1 MSQPGRFVE
10 YPEICAG
17 IHRLY
22 DRIAAAPDGWQPDAI
37 VAVVRGGLVPAAHLS
52 YRFELP
58 MFFISSDFV
67 LLSDLGR
74 HRNILVVDEINDS
87 GKALHRVK
95 AEIFDQPAHRQRE
108 VRYAVL
114 YTRYTTTFAAD
125 YFLDTAPYYVDN
137 DAYQFFP
144 WEEVDH

>member
-1 MSQPGRFVE
+1 MSQAGRYVD
-10 YPEICAG
+10 YGEIGAG
-17 IHRLY
+17 IRRLY
-22 DRIAAAPDGWQPDAI
+22 DRIAAAPDGWRPEAI
-37 VAVVRGGLVPAAHLS
+37 VAIARGGLVPAAHLS
-52 YRFELP
+52 YRFDLP
-58 MFFISSDFV
+58 LFFINDYI

-95 AEIFDQPAHRQRE
+95 GEVFSQPAHAQRE

-125 YFLDTAPYYVDN
+125 YFLDFPPYYVDN

-144 WEEVDH
+144 WEEAGR

>member
-1 MSQPGRFVE
+1 MSQAGRYVD
-10 YPEICAG
+10 YAEIGAG
-17 IHRLY
+17 IRRLY
-22 DRIAAAPDGWQPDAI
+22 DRIAAAPDGWRPEAI
-37 VAVVRGGLVPAAHLS
+37 VAIARGGLVPAAHLS
-52 YRFELP
+52 YRFDLP
-58 MFFISSDFV
+58 LFFINDYI
-67 LLSDLGR
+67 LLSDLGQ

-95 AEIFDQPAHRQRE
+95 GEIFDQPAHARRE

-125 YFLDTAPYYVDN
+125 YFLDFPPYYVDN

-144 WEEVDH
+144 WEEAGN

>member
-1 MSQPGRFVE
+1 MSQAGRYVD
-10 YPEICAG
+10 YGEIVAG
-17 IHRLY
+17 IRRLC
-22 DRIAAAPDGWQPDAI
+22 DRIAAAPDGWQPEAI
-37 VAVVRGGLVPAAHLS
+37 VAIARGGLVPAAHLS
-52 YRFELP
+52 YRFDLP
-58 MFFISSDFV
+58 LFFINDYI

-95 AEIFDQPAHRQRE
+95 GEIFDQPAHARRE

-125 YFLDTAPYYVDN
+125 YFLDFPPYYVDN

-144 WEEVDH
+144 WEEAGN

>member
-1 MSQPGRFVE
+1 MSQAGRYVD
-10 YPEICAG
+10 YGEIGAG

-22 DRIAAAPDGWQPDAI
+22 DRIAAAPDGWRPEAI
-37 VAVVRGGLVPAAHLS
+37 VAIVRGGLVPATHLS
-52 YRFELP
+52 YRFDRPL
-58 MFFISSDFV
+58 FFINDYA
-67 LLSDLGR
+67 LLSDLGQHR
-74 HRNILVVDEINDS
+74 HILVVDEINDS

-95 AEIFDQPAHRQRE
+95 AEVFGQPAHAHRE

-125 YFLDTAPYYVDN
+125 YFLDFAPYYVDN

-144 WEEVDH
+144 WEEAGG

>member
-1 MSQPGRFVE
+1 MSLPGRFVD
-10 YPEICAG
+10 YPEICEG
-17 IHRLY
+17 IHCLY
-22 DRIAAAPDGWQPDAI
+22 DRIAAAPDGWRPEAI

-52 YRFELP
+52 YRFDLP
-58 MFFISSDFV
+58 MFFINDYA
-67 LLSDLGR
+67 LLSDLGEC
-74 HRNILVVDEINDS
+74 RNILVVDEINDS

-95 AEIFDQPAHRQRE
+95 GEIFSQAGHAHRE

-125 YFLDTAPYYVDN
+125 YYLDFAPYYVED

-144 WEEVDH
+144 WEEAGD